1 MTVRSCGLTAA
12 SPDRWF
18 TADVKTVLAALVA
31 VALLLATIDA
41 LMRLVDPQGPGSS
54 WRPVG
59 MIVGLSA
66 VWLLANGPVE
76 GRTFWVPLPNHG
88 LTLADLFVIPP
99 LAVAA
104 LIMLLRLAR

>member
-1 MTVRSCGLTAA
+1 MGKCDLTAA
-12 SPDRWF
+12 SPRRCF
-18 TADVKTVLAALVA
+18 TAGVKIVLAALVA

-41 LMRLVDPQGPGSS
+41 CLRLVDPHGHGSS

-59 MIVGLSA
+59 IIVGLSA

-88 LTLADLFVIPP
+88 LTLADLFVLPP

-104 LIMLLRLAR
+104 LTMALRLVR